1 MLRGLQIGIEIF
13 IANDRLRLFG
23 KVKIASILRNMRK
36 YMLVTD
42 YLVLSRKR
50 SLALIVM
57 VFVNANRRE
66 GFLSF

>member
-13 IANDRLRLFG
+13 IANDRLRLLG
-23 KVKIASILRNMRK
+23 KVKIASILRNMRR
-36 YMLVTD
+36 YMPVTD

-57 VFVNANRRE
+57 VFVKANRRE

>member
-13 IANDRLRLFG
+13 IANDRLRLYG

-36 YMLVTD
+36 YMPVTD
-42 YLVLSRKR
+42 YLALSRKR
-50 SLALIVM
+50 SLALIVV